1 MTLNKLKTYNS
12 TELSK
17 EYKETQEKFKKY
29 KIDLKSGKEKDS
41 AKIKTLRK
49 NVAQILTLLKQKE
62 FEPKEELVEVETTK
76 EIKKKSIKK

>member
-62 FEPKEELVEVETTK
+62 FELKEELVEVETTK